1 MAKVEVETCGSYVR
15 LNIGIKINMCFV
27 RLNKC
32 GLFNIV
38 TV

>member
-1 MAKVEVETCGSYVR
+1 
-15 LNIGIKINMCFV
+15 MCFV

-38 TV
+38 TDLKNIFYPKYINDALW